1 MNRMVEERRTQIGVL
16 KALGYRESTIMG
28 KFLFYAGS
36 AACIGCALGYAGGT
50 VAFPR
55 VIWAAY
61 GIMYN
66 MPALLYQFDPG
77 LALVCVLVS
86 LLCSMGATWLSCRF
100 ELMETAA
107 DLMRPK
113 APKAGKRVFLE
124 KIPFI
129 WKRLKFLQKVSVRNI
144 VRYKKRL
151 FMMVI
156 GISGCTALLVTGFG
170 LKDSITGL
178 AGEQFDGIQILDGS
192 ASLKDPVDS
201 GKETE
206 LTKKLDEL
214 AQNYTFAYEE
224 SWDLVTDGKVKSIN
238 MVILE
243 KPEDIGSFINL
254 HRGDVPVAYPGKGE
268 AIINDKIAENYHI
281 SVGDTITV
289 RDEDMRELEV
299 TVSGIFDNYV
309 YNYIYLAPET
319 YTEQLQEEPAYKSVY
334 INYKDEKDIHEAA
347 AELMSLSGVTSVSV
361 NQDGKERL
369 DNMMGSM
376 NYVVLLVIASAAAL
390 AFIVLYNLTNINI
403 TERIRE
409 IATIKVLGFYRK
421 ETSSYVFRENMV
433 LTGIGAFFGLF
444 LGYLLHG
451 FVMGRIDVDMVSF
464 DEHIRPVS
472 YLYSIVLTFVFNFLV
487 NRVMSVRLDRI
498 NMAESLKSVD

>member
-1 MNRMVEERRTQIGVL
+1 
-16 KALGYRESTIMG
+16 
-28 KFLFYAGS
+28 
-36 AACIGCALGYAGGT
+36 
-50 VAFPR
+50 
-55 VIWAAY
+55 
-61 GIMYN
+61 
-66 MPALLYQFDPG
+66 
-77 LALVCVLVS
+77 
-86 LLCSMGATWLSCRF
+86 
-100 ELMETAA
+100 
-107 DLMRPK
+107 
-113 APKAGKRVFLE
+113 
-124 KIPFI
+124 
-129 WKRLKFLQKVSVRNI
+129 
-144 VRYKKRL
+144 
-151 FMMVI
+151 
-156 GISGCTALLVTGFG
+156 
-170 LKDSITGL
+170 
-178 AGEQFDGIQILDGS
+178 
-192 ASLKDPVDS
+192 
-201 GKETE
+201 
-206 LTKKLDEL
+206 
-214 AQNYTFAYEE
+214 
-224 SWDLVTDGKVKSIN
+224 
-238 MVILE
+238 
-243 KPEDIGSFINL
+243 
-254 HRGDVPVAYPGKGE
+254 
-268 AIINDKIAENYHI
+268 
-281 SVGDTITV
+281 
-289 RDEDMRELEV
+289 
-299 TVSGIFDNYV
+299 
-309 YNYIYLAPET
+309 
-319 YTEQLQEEPAYKSVY
+319 LQEEPAYKSVY